1 MRCLIS
7 NKSSHLM
14 YIVLELNTFL
24 EDLLR
29 AHACEKVERI
39 SQFVD
44 FIALRKEVCPL
55 RVYGDIITCT
65 ASWMSD
71 KRRNSNTI

>member
-1 MRCLIS
+1 MIRYLVEALLVITVNFSYYWLVNGQEKVKRKGLVTMKCLIS

-29 AHACEKVERI
+29 LLV
-39 SQFVD
+39 
-44 FIALRKEVCPL
+44 RKLSLHLKE
-55 RVYGDIITCT
+55 
-65 ASWMSD
+65 A
-71 KRRNSNTI
+71 